1 MKYINLI
8 IVCCVLTAC
17 EGSNSS
23 APAPSGGNGSSNS
36 LMSAMATGVA
46 SGVGMAAGHHMINGA
61 VNKWREHRENRAM
74 RKSMVPSSNG
84 FRNFSRRH

>member
-1 MKYINLI
+1 M
-8 IVCCVLTAC
+8 A
-17 EGSNSS
+17 
-23 APAPSGGNGSSNS
+23 
-36 LMSAMATGVA
+36 AMATGVA

-74 RKSMVPSSNG
+74 RRSMVPASSG

>member
-1 MKYINLI
+1 MKLINLI
-8 IVCCVLTAC
+8 LLCCVLTAC
-17 EGSNSS
+17 DGSNSG
-23 APAPSGGNGSSNS
+23 APAPSGGNGSSGG
-36 LMSAMATGVA
+36 LMAAMATGVA

-74 RKSMVPSSNG
+74 RRSMVPASSG

>member
-1 MKYINLI
+1 MKLI
-8 IVCCVLTAC
+8 KLILLCCVLTAC

-23 APAPSGGNGSSNS
+23 VPATGSGNGSSNS
-36 LMSAMATGVA
+36 LVAAMATGVA